1 MMYTGVTF
9 MRQIWN
15 FKKAILVFG
24 FALAIFGCASNK
36 AQQSYA
42 NIGLKAEAVTEGIR
56 LTFDNIPPE
65 TVRIFLSV
73 SESGEIENVTSPH
86 ELVSKYSDI
95 RDNSLEQVRQTGI
108 VIFPFVKADQKYTI
122 LAVLQNAD
130 FEDIASGYAECIPY
144 SGIYFGKGIELRLN
158 ETHSGVTLSGEPV
171 FSAEVEYAPLKYNY
185 RASIDWDGANIGAG
199 EKPVNALT
207 WNFEPL
213 ISDALKEDGH
223 LTSGDYPAYITAFC
237 NVIYDNLTWEVEI
250 AKTNIFT
257 FSL

>member
-1 MMYTGVTF
+1 

-15 FKKAILVFG
+15 FNKAVFIFG
-24 FALAIFGCASNK
+24 LALAIFDCTSNK

-65 TVRIFLSV
+65 TARIFLSV
-73 SESGEIENVTSPH
+73 SESGEIANVTSPH
-86 ELVSKYSDI
+86 ELISKYSDV
-95 RDNSLEQVRQTGI
+95 RDNSLEQVKQTGT
-108 VIFPFVKADQKYTI
+108 VVFPFVRAGQKYSV
-122 LAVLQNAD
+122 LAVLQNGD
-130 FEDIASGYAECIPY
+130 FEDIASVYVECIPY

-171 FSAEVEYAPLKYNY
+171 FSAEVEYAPQKYNY

-223 LTSGDYPAYITAFC
+223 LSSGNYSAYITAFC

-250 AKTNIFT
+250 AKTNVFR

>member
-1 MMYTGVTF
+1 

-15 FKKAILVFG
+15 FNKAVFIFG
-24 FALAIFGCASNK
+24 LALAIFGCASNK
-36 AQQSYA
+36 AQQSNA
-42 NIGLKAEAVTEGIR
+42 NIGLKAETVAEGIR

-65 TVRIFLSV
+65 TARIFLSI
-73 SESGEIENVTSPH
+73 SESGEMENVTNPH

-95 RDNSLEQVRQTGI
+95 RDDSLVQVKQTGT
-108 VIFPFVKADQKYTI
+108 VVFPFVKAGQKYSV
-122 LAVLQNAD
+122 LAAFQNGD
-130 FEDIASGYAECIPY
+130 FEDIASVYVECIPY

-158 ETHSGVTLSGEPV
+158 EIYSSVTLSCEPV

-213 ISDALKEDGH
+213 ISDALKESGH
-223 LTSGDYPAYITAFC
+223 LTSGNYPAYITAFC

>member
-1 MMYTGVTF
+1 

-15 FKKAILVFG
+15 FKKAIF
-24 FALAIFGCASNK
+24 IFGLALVIFSCASNK
-36 AQQSYA
+36 AQQSNA
-42 NIGLKAEAVTEGIR
+42 NIGLKAEAVMEGIR
-56 LTFDNIPPE
+56 LTFDNIPAE
-65 TVRIFLSV
+65 TARIFLSI

-86 ELVSKYSDI
+86 EIISKYSDI
-95 RDNSLEQVRQTGI
+95 RDDSLEQVKQTGI

-122 LAVLQNAD
+122 FAAFQNVN
-130 FEDIASGYAECIPY
+130 FEDIASVYVECIPY

-171 FSAEVEYAPLKYNY
+171 FSSEVEYAPLKYNY
-185 RASIDWDGANIGAG
+185 MASIDWDGANIGAG

-223 LTSGDYPAYITAFC
+223 LASGDYPAYITAFC

-250 AKTNIFT
+250 AKTDIFT

>member
-1 MMYTGVTF
+1 

-15 FKKAILVFG
+15 FKKAILIFG
-24 FALAIFGCASNK
+24 LALAIFGCAS
-36 AQQSYA
+36 AQQSNA
-42 NIGLKAEAVTEGIR
+42 NIGLKAEAVREGIR
-56 LTFDNIPPE
+56 LTFDNIPAE
-65 TVRIFLSV
+65 TARIFLSV
-73 SESGEIENVTSPH
+73 SESGEIANVTSPH

-95 RDNSLEQVRQTGI
+95 RDNSLEQVKQTGT
-108 VIFPFVKADQKYTI
+108 VIFPFVRAGQKYSI
-122 LAVLQNAD
+122 LAVLQNGD
-130 FEDIASGYAECIPY
+130 FEDIASVYVECTPY

-171 FSAEVEYAPLKYNY
+171 FSAEVEYAPQKYNY

-207 WNFEPL
+207 WNFKPL

-250 AKTNIFT
+250 AKTNVFR